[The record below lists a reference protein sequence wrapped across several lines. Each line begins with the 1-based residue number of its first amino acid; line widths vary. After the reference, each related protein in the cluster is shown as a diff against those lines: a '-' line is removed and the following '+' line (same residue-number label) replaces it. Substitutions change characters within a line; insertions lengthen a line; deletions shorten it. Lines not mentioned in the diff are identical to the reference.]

1 MVYVYI
7 IQKDIQLCCLSNQ
20 YTLLVSSFHNGLSP
34 HLKLIQLF
42 YFILFYLVEHDI
54 CYQRLNF
61 VDEFIKP
68 CIFNLTSE
76 SLKIDSVSF
85 QKMLRVLRVKL
96 NNIIY
101 CQLWK
106 INIYVYGLELSLYQV
121 PSLFL
126 SFSRSFLY
134 LELNRIPV
142 TMAIFIYQT
151 AE

>member
-1 MVYVYI
+1 M
-7 IQKDIQLCCLSNQ
+7 
-20 YTLLVSSFHNGLSP
+20 
-34 HLKLIQLF
+34 
-42 YFILFYLVEHDI
+42 
-54 CYQRLNF
+54 
-61 VDEFIKP
+61 DEFIKP

-106 INIYVYGLELSLYQV
+106 MNIYVYGLELSLYQV

-126 SFSRSFLY
+126 SFFLSIIPLSRIEPNTRYYGYLY
-134 LELNRIPV
+134 ISNCRINSLVPLHVQEKKHNAEILRLNKAVFSYFHLNKGTGRDSKSMKSSI
-142 TMAIFIYQT
+142 
-151 AE
+151 